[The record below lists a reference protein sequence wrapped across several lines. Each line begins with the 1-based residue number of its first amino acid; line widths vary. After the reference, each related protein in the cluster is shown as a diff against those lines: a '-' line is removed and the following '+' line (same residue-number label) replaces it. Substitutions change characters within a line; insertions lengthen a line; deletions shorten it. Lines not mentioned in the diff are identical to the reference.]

1 MVTNKIEAYKMC
13 RTQNMPNIKECI
25 GETVRVDA
33 ISVNQ
38 YTDHDGEVH
47 NVMALK
53 LADGRYYRTEVA
65 AFIEAMNDFWA
76 YFGDDDEKP
85 EIMIIGKNSK
95 RGNEYVNFEVVG

>member
-1 MVTNKIEAYKMC
+1 MVTNKIEAYKMS
-13 RTQNMPNIKECI
+13 RTQNMPNVKECI
-25 GETVRVDA
+25 GEVVRVDA
-33 ISVNQ
+33 IAVNQ
-38 YTDHDGEVH
+38 YTDPDGEVH

-65 AFIEAMNDFWA
+65 AFIEAMNDFWS

-85 EIMIIGKNSK
+85 EIMIIGKSSK

>member
-1 MVTNKIEAYKMC
+1 MVTNKIESYKMS

-25 GETVRVDA
+25 GEIVRVDA
-33 ISVNQ
+33 VAVNQ
-38 YTDHDGEVH
+38 YADPDGVLH

-65 AFIEAMNDFWA
+65 AFIEEMNDFWS

-95 RGNEYVNFEVVG
+95 RGNEYVKFEVVG